1 VRERKKVV
9 SKPCRSHTYAMI
21 AEIRRY
27 GILPPKVV
35 KAKTLE
41 KRPYAPL
48 IGLSYRW

>member
-1 VRERKKVV
+1 
-9 SKPCRSHTYAMI
+9 MI

-41 KRPYAPL
+41 KKVYMRP
-48 IGLSYRW
+48 